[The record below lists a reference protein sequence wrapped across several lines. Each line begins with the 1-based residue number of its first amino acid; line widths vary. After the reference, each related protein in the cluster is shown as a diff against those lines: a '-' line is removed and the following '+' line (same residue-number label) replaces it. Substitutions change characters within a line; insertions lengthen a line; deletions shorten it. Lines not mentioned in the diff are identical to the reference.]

1 MAFIFGLHRQ
11 RSKIM
16 NTSITEIAALA
27 KKARERRVQNVVQFS
42 NHRNLQKSLDET
54 TNNLFFPVKL
64 VAAEDVAPGFDCVG
78 QQALIRE
85 DTNQIIKFH
94 GANYSLV
101 PNEEVFGH
109 VDKLIRHQ
117 SGLDT
122 NGMKI
127 IDKLAYN
134 GGRSYREYIFP
145 EHQVRVTSG
154 DNVPGVGDITELR
167 ISVIN
172 SYDGS
177 SKVKVGVGGFRLVC
191 LNGMTMGEKFG
202 SFSSQH
208 SKGFDPSSIAPRI
221 SCALT
226 NFFEVGEKWK
236 VWART
241 HVTDV
246 DADRIILATAGKSES
261 LYKQL
266 HIFWHNEQMKMGSS
280 LWALYNALTYW
291 ATHHQIS
298 EKSIGNSASIVSVRE
313 ARVATVLRTKL
324 FTEAA

>member
-1 MAFIFGLHRQ
+1 MDISAIAEMIQ
-11 RSKIM
+11 QQNKIQST
-16 NTSITEIAALA
+16 NI
-27 KKARERRVQNVVQFS
+27 VQFK
-42 NHRNLQKSLDET
+42 NHKNLQKSLDET

-101 PNEEVFGH
+101 SNEEVFGR
-109 VDKLIRHQ
+109 VDTLIRHQ

-127 IDKLAYN
+127 VDKLAYN

-154 DNVPGVGDITELR
+154 DGVPGVGDITELR

-236 VWART
+236 VWAGT
-241 HVTDV
+241 FCSPAE
-246 DADRIILATAGKSES
+246 ADNIILSVAGKSEA
-261 LYKQL
+261 LFKQL
-266 HIFWHNEQMKMGSS
+266 QIFWHNEQIKMGSS

-298 EKSIGNSASIVSVRE
+298 EKCIGNKASIINVRE
-313 ARVATVLRTKL
+313 ARVAKVLRNKL